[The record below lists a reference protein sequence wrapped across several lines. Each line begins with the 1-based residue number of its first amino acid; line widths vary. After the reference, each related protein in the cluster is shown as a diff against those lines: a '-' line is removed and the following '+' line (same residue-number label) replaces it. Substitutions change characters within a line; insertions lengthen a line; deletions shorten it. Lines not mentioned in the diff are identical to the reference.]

1 MDRVHV
7 ERLEV
12 RDLRNIREAAVT
24 LEPGLNVFVGRN
36 AQGKTSLLEAVALL
50 ARGRSFRTERVQ
62 QLIRRDAPFARAA
75 GVTSGPARRET
86 ALQVDVR
93 PEGRTLHV
101 DGGQVTSAAYQG
113 RLEAVVY
120 STDRLRIVRGPMRE
134 RRSYLDRGAAA
145 LWPAYRR
152 TLRDYELVVR
162 QRNACLER
170 GGRDLEAW
178 DERLI
183 ELGAALRHRRAGY
196 AERLREALREG
207 YRPQGERYDVEL
219 APEAT
224 VPSEA
229 EQAQGLRGEVDRR
242 RREEQRA
249 RRSLCGPHRD
259 PIRLN
264 IDGVDA
270 ADHASSGQARSL
282 LLALALATLA
292 VYRAERGDSAVALLD
307 DLDSELDEPRAAQLC
322 REVSERGQALV
333 TTAHPGWARRLGLG
347 RVFTVDEGRV
357 TAA

>member
-1 MDRVHV
+1 LDRVHV

-12 RDLRNIREAAVT
+12 RDLRNIRDAAVS

-62 QLIRRDAPFARAA
+62 QLIRRDAPFARATGIA
-75 GVTSGPARRET
+75 CGDSRRPV
-86 ALQVDVR
+86 ALQVEVR

-101 DGGQVTSAAYQG
+101 DGGQVTPAAYQG

-120 STDRLRIVRGPMRE
+120 STDRLRIVRGPMKE
-134 RRSYLDRGAAA
+134 RRSYLDRGAGA

-152 TLRDYELVVR
+152 TLREYEQVVR

-196 AERLREALREG
+196 AVRLREALREG
-207 YRPQGERYDVEL
+207 YRPQGESYDVDL
-219 APEAT
+219 SPEAMAPT
-224 VPSEA
+224 EA
-229 EQAQGLRGEVDRR
+229 DQRQALRDELGRR
-242 RREEQRA
+242 RRDELRA
-249 RRSLCGPHRD
+249 RRSLSGPHRD
-259 PIRLN
+259 PIGLN

-270 ADHASSGQARSL
+270 AEHASSGQARSL

-322 REVSERGQALV
+322 REVAERGQALV

>member
-1 MDRVHV
+1 LERVHV

-12 RDLRNIREAAVT
+12 RDLRNIREAALT

-62 QLIRRDAPFARAA
+62 QLIRRDAPFARATGVAA
-75 GVTSGPARRET
+75 GSPRGPV

-101 DGGQVTSAAYQG
+101 NGGQVTPAAYQG
-113 RLEAVVY
+113 RLDAVVY
-120 STDRLRIVRGPMRE
+120 STDRLRIVRGPMKE
-134 RRSYLDRGAAA
+134 RRGYLDRAAAA

-152 TLRDYELVVR
+152 TVREYEQVVR

-178 DERLI
+178 DERLV

-196 AERLREALREG
+196 VERLRAALRAG
-207 YRPQGERYDVEL
+207 YRPQGESYDVEL
-219 APEAT
+219 PPEAASA
-224 VPSEA
+224 VEA
-229 EQAQGLRGEVDRR
+229 DQQRTLREELGRR

-249 RRSLCGPHRD
+249 RRSLAGPHRD
-259 PIRLN
+259 PVRLN

-270 ADHASSGQARSL
+270 AEHASSGQARSL

-292 VYRAERGDSAVALLD
+292 VHREERGDSAVALLD